1 MSELKTKKNDGNV
14 ENFLNAV
21 EHKKRKEDSLKLL
34 EMMNKTIGIMPN
46 MWGDSII
53 GYGSYHYKSKSGQE
67 GDWFVTGFS
76 PRKQSMTVYVLPG
89 LHKFEEQ
96 LSRLGKH
103 KLGKG
108 CIYINK
114 LEDVDTNVLMEIVK
128 AAYDELE
135 GKNFKV
141 EV

>member
-1 MSELKTKKNDGNV
+1 MAELKTKKNDKDV
-14 ENFLNAV
+14 RAFLDGV
-21 EHKKRKEDSLKLL
+21 EHKKRKEDSLMLHEL
-34 EMMNKTIGIMPN
+34 MNEALGIEPS
-46 MWGDSII
+46 MWGDSIV

-76 PRKQSMTVYVLPG
+76 PRKQSMTVYILPG
-89 LHKFEEQ
+89 LSKFEAE
-96 LSRLGKH
+96 LDKLGKH
-103 KLGKG
+103 KVGKG

-114 LEDVDTNVLMEIVK
+114 LEDVNTDVLMNIVRK
-128 AAYDELE
+128 AFVDME